1 MDPETSET
9 KTNLSGLSRETLSEK
24 RVTTTTASAYEGA
37 SGAGFRHCHILCP
50 NRVTRHARCMSLPE
64 VPLAHVRRLVYDVI
78 KYNDESSRTYMGRSA
93 WVSKRGY
100 KIKHRRVQTS
110 QSSYFGIFG
119 RFTLHGVSKRMNKP
133 PWDFRETEKKC
144 RRKDKITAS
153 TTRNKHRPLF
163 FFGKGWSVCFSDY
176 NTKTFYDTRSKR

>member
-1 MDPETSET
+1 MDPET

-50 NRVTRHARCMSLPE
+50 NRVTRHGALHVTTRSAARS
-64 VPLAHVRRLVYDVI
+64 RLVYDVI
-78 KYNDESSRTYMGRSA
+78 KYYHESSRTYMGRSA
-93 WVSKRGY
+93 WVIKRGY
-100 KIKHRRVQTS
+100 KLKHRRVQTS
-110 QSSYFGIFG
+110 QSSCFGIFG
-119 RFTLHGVSKRMNKP
+119 RFTLHGVSKRMNKH

-176 NTKTFYDTRSKR
+176 NTKTYYDTRSKR